1 MKSSNLMRWSGL
13 AAAVAGSLFIIMNLT
28 ALLSSSF
35 GQGSLGLLI
44 RNVVSPLG
52 GTLLVLGLTGLYT
65 RQLEASGVVG
75 LLGFLFALFGT
86 VLALAGNAWAN
97 LLAYFGWALFG
108 ISSLQARIYPPVAAI
123 LLIIGALIAAPFSIL
138 LAGASPILVY
148 MGVAASIVFNGAV
161 AWLGLALFSGR
172 GVAAQHT
179 PKGE

>member
-1 MKSSNLMRWSGL
+1 MKSSNLIRWSGL
-13 AAAVAGSLFIIMNLT
+13 AAAVAGTLFIVINLT

-44 RNVVSPLG
+44 RNVVSPVG
-52 GTLLVLGLTGLYT
+52 GTLLVLGLTGLYA
-65 RQLEASGVVG
+65 RQSEASGVVG
-75 LLGFLFALFGT
+75 LIGFLFALFGT

-108 ISSLQARIYPPVAAI
+108 VSSLQARVYPPAAAI

-138 LAGASPILVY
+138 LAGASPLWVY

-161 AWLGLALFSGR
+161 AWLGFALFLGR
-172 GVAAQHT
+172 GVAPEHS